1 MNRVIEGPEEMTLT
15 METSLADSV
24 LRGNMRAIAR
34 AITLIE
40 NDETLGT
47 EIVNRLYPL
56 TGRAH
61 VIGVTGPPG
70 VGKSTLVDRLAREYR
85 KAGGKVAVIAVDP
98 SSPFTGGAILGD
110 RIRMEQSGK
119 DEGVFIRSL
128 ASRGQMGGLSKSTWQ
143 VIRLFDAAG
152 YEPII
157 VETVGAGQG
166 EVDVMKYA
174 HTVLVVLVPGL
185 GDEIQAIKAGIL
197 EIADIY
203 VINKSERREAERLKV
218 ELEFLRETQSERRNG
233 WLVPIVNT
241 VALEGKGVPELVKE
255 IERHVRF
262 LRDSSEW
269 ERRRVTEAESELK
282 EVLASKVLSRLID
295 CAVSRGD
302 WQAAVEKVVRREID
316 PYSAAD
322 ELVRTVFRSDP

>member
-1 MNRVIEGPEEMTLT
+1 MD
-15 METSLADSV
+15 TSLADSV
-24 LRGNMRAIAR
+24 LSGNVRALAR

-40 NDETLGT
+40 NDEPAGAEL
-47 EIVNRLYPL
+47 VNRLYPL

-85 KAGGKVAVIAVDP
+85 RSGAKVAVIAVDP

-110 RIRMEQSGK
+110 RIRMEESGK
-119 DEGVFIRSL
+119 DEGIFIRSL

-152 YEPII
+152 YEPVI

-166 EVDVMKYA
+166 EVDVMRYA
-174 HTVLVVLVPGL
+174 HTVLVVMVPGL

-233 WLVPIVNT
+233 WLVPIVKT
-241 VALEGKGVPELVKE
+241 VAVEGKGITELVEE
-255 IERHVRF
+255 IRRHAVF
-262 LRDSSEW
+262 LRESGEW
-269 ERRRVTEAESELK
+269 ERRRLTEAESELR
-282 EVLASKVLSRLID
+282 EVLASKVVSRLID
-295 CAVSRGD
+295 VAAAGGHWQAVIGRIVSR
-302 WQAAVEKVVRREID
+302 ETD

-322 ELVRTVFRSDP
+322 ELISNVFHLDL